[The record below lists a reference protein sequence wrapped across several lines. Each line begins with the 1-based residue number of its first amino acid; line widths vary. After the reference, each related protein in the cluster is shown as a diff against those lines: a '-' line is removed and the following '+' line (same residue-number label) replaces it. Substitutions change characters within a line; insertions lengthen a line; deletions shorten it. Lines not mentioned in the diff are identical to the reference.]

1 MPRRINLHVPLA
13 GDRDLS
19 GQIHRRIRQAILD
32 GLLEHGQL
40 LPSTRDLAHQLCVS
54 RTTVGTAYDRLLAEG
69 LVKGRVGVG
78 TFVTASPARRSR
90 TAPPPSPLQPARLW
104 ATLPASRGA
113 ATADVRFDLRPARP
127 DPRQFPFATWRS
139 ELSRHT
145 NADALRA
152 ADGPGG
158 VGGPAALRSA
168 LARHLGVVH
177 GIDAEAEDVVVTTG
191 SRQAVELAARV
202 LLEPGDLVAVEE
214 PGHRDVAALFTSLGL
229 RVVPVPADG
238 DGLVVDAIPSGAR
251 CVYTRP
257 ARHFPLGLTLS
268 DGRRRALLDWA
279 ARAGGVVVEDGHD
292 GEFRHIGRPLDP
304 LRALDPSG
312 RVLYVGSLS
321 RLLRPDVCVGYLVA
335 PAPLHAALHK
345 ARRVLD
351 PSPPTPVQL
360 AAAAFLRDG
369 QLSRH
374 VRRMRTVYAERRERM
389 IGAATRRLGE
399 HVVVHPAPAG
409 LDVPALFRDP
419 RLDDVE
425 VARRAATAGV
435 SVTAI
440 SDLTL
445 TGRYRGLLLGFGALP
460 ADRVDEAVALLRLAL
475 DAS

>member
-40 LPSTRDLAHQLCVS
+40 LPSTRDLAAQLCVS

-90 TAPPPSPLQPARLW
+90 AAPPESPLRPARLW
-104 ATLPASRGA
+104 ATLPASRSV
-113 ATADVRFDLRPARP
+113 ATADVRFDLRPGRP

-145 NADALRA
+145 NADALRTA
-152 ADGPGG
+152 AGP
-158 VGGPAALRSA
+158 GGPAALRSA

-177 GIDAEAEDVVVTTG
+177 GIDAEPEDVVVTTG
-191 SRQAVELAARV
+191 SRQAVQLAARV
-202 LLEPGDLVAVEE
+202 LLEPGELVAVED

-229 RVVPVPADG
+229 RVIPVPADG
-238 DGLVVDAIPSGAR
+238 DGLVVDAIPSGVR

-279 ARAGGVVVEDGHD
+279 VRADGIIVEDGHD

-312 RVLYVGSLS
+312 RVLYVGSLA
-321 RLLRPDVCVGYLVA
+321 RLLRPDVRVGYLVA
-335 PAPLHAALHK
+335 PPPLHAALHK
-345 ARRVLD
+345 AQRVLD
-351 PSPPTPVQL
+351 PGPPTPVQL
-360 AAAAFLRDG
+360 AAAAFVRDG

-374 VRRMRTVYAERRERM
+374 VRRMRAVYAERRERM
-389 IGAATRRLGE
+389 IAEATRRLGE
-399 HVVVHPAPAG
+399 HIVVHPTPAG

-419 RLDDVE
+419 RLDDVQ
-425 VARRAATAGV
+425 VARRAAAAGV
-435 SVTAI
+435 SVAAI

-460 ADRVDEAVALLRLAL
+460 ADHVDEAVALLRTAVE
-475 DAS
+475 AT